1 LSPRTVATLAATHRL
16 LAAAVC
22 LAGALVGAAG
32 VVSTAAG
39 ATADAGSALAAA
51 RNLRIQGCAGH
62 PGIGV
67 ALRDSTALNAAALQ
81 WSRTSNLKSAVELS
95 GYRAEQSAALHVS
108 GDASALQQGMKIK
121 LCAQLTDRSFV
132 DLGSAVRGHDIWIII
147 AAPFAPP
154 ARIDAN
160 EITAEL
166 LQRVNAA
173 RARPRH
179 CGDKFFPAA
188 PALQSN
194 ALLRRAAE
202 VHAQDMISHDYFAH
216 NGYDG
221 STPAQRVSAT
231 GYRYQIVGENIA
243 SGPEGAAEAA
253 DGWLASPAHCENIM
267 DPRFSDS
274 GIAYAATGSGMP
286 HIYWVQEFAA
296 PQ

>member
-1 LSPRTVATLAATHRL
+1 LSLRAAATVAPTRRL
-16 LAAAVC
+16 LAAAIA
-22 LAGALVGAAG
+22 LAGALVGAGG
-32 VVSTAAG
+32 VLTSAAG
-39 ATADAGSALAAA
+39 ATPDAGSALAAA

-62 PGIGV
+62 PGTGA
-67 ALRDSTALNAAALQ
+67 ALRDSPALNAAALR
-81 WSRTSNLKSAVELS
+81 WSRASNLKSAVELS

-108 GDASALQQGMKIK
+108 GDVGVLQQAMKIK

-132 DLGSAVRGHDIWIII
+132 DLGSAVRGHDTWIII

-160 EITAEL
+160 EIAAEL

-188 PALQSN
+188 PPLQSS

-216 NGYDG
+216 SGYDG
-221 STPAQRVSAT
+221 STPAQRVTAT

-243 SGPEGAAEAA
+243 SGPDSAAEAA
-253 DGWLASPAHCENIM
+253 DGWLASPPHCENIM

-274 GIAYAATGSGMP
+274 GIAYAATASGTP
-286 HIYWVQEFAA
+286 HIYWVEEFAA
-296 PQ
+296 PP

>member
-1 LSPRTVATLAATHRL
+1 LSLRSAATVAAARHL
-16 LAAAVC
+16 LTAAVC
-22 LAGALVGAAG
+22 LAGALLGAAG
-32 VVSTAAG
+32 LVPTAAG
-39 ATADAGSALAAA
+39 ATADAGGVLAAA

-62 PGIGV
+62 PGIRA
-67 ALRDSTALNAAALQ
+67 ALRDSSALNAAALQ
-81 WSRTSNLKSAVELS
+81 WSRASNLKTAVELS

-108 GDASALQQGMKIK
+108 GDAGAMQQGMRIK
-121 LCAQLTDRSFV
+121 LCAALTDRSFV
-132 DLGSAVRGHDIWIII
+132 DLGSAVRGHDTWIII
-147 AAPFAPP
+147 AAPFTPP

-160 EITAEL
+160 EIAAEL

-188 PALQSN
+188 PPLQSN

-216 NGYDG
+216 SGYDG
-221 STPAQRVSAT
+221 STPAQRVTAT
-231 GYRYQIVGENIA
+231 GYRYQIVGENLA
-243 SGPEGAAEAA
+243 SGPDSAAEAA

-274 GIAYAATGSGMP
+274 GIAYAATASGTP

-296 PQ
+296 PH

>member
-1 LSPRTVATLAATHRL
+1 
-16 LAAAVC
+16 
-22 LAGALVGAAG
+22 
-32 VVSTAAG
+32 VSRG
-39 ATADAGSALAAA
+39 RPSQRCRRGGHS
-51 RNLRIQGCAGH
+51 RRRHPGCGH
-62 PGIGV
+62 PGIRA

-81 WSRTSNLKSAVELS
+81 WSRASNLKSAVELS

-108 GDASALQQGMKIK
+108 GDAGALQQAMRIK
-121 LCAQLTDRSFV
+121 LCAALTDRSFV
-132 DLGSAVRGHDIWIII
+132 DLGSTVRGHDTWIII
-147 AAPFAPP
+147 AAPFTPP

-160 EITAEL
+160 EIAAEL

-188 PALQSN
+188 PPLQSN

-216 NGYDG
+216 SGYDG
-221 STPAQRVSAT
+221 STPAQRVTAT

-243 SGPEGAAEAA
+243 SGPDSAAEAA

-274 GIAYAATGSGMP
+274 GIAYAATASGTP

-296 PQ
+296 PH